1 MRFSGTASYIATDDL
16 SIAVNAAVTLERPL
30 LVKGEPGT
38 GKTVLA
44 VEVAKSLG
52 LDLIE
57 WHIKST
63 TKANQGLYEY
73 DAVSRLRDGQMG
85 EERAKDVKN
94 YIKKGKLWEAFTADK
109 RPVPDNVMVAGLC
122 FFYAVQ
128 QSSNKAGTLGQ
139 FYFRQLNQ
147 THWNRLNGNT
157 RIRVKVV
164 DGGSSSSGSP
174 PTSST
179 NGLITDG

>member
-1 MRFSGTASYIATDDL
+1 LTQSSVSYPHVSDSFAPLETLAYAALRRF
-16 SIAVNAAVTLERPL
+16 
-30 LVKGEPGT
+30 GESNPGT
-38 GKTVLA
+38 MGGDVMLLCIDLA
-44 VEVAKSLG
+44 NMVIDEVRQHPYWPDTP
-52 LDLIE
+52 LD
-57 WHIKST
+57 
-63 TKANQGLYEY
+63 Y
-73 DAVSRLRDGQMG
+73 
-85 EERAKDVKN
+85 
-94 YIKKGKLWEAFTADK
+94 YISPADK
-109 RPVPDNVMVAGLC
+109 RPVPDNVMVAGIC

-147 THWNRLNGNT
+147 TLWNRLNGNT

-164 DGGSSSSGSP
+164 DGGSSSYGSP